1 MPVSLLLTDFPDL
14 SFLTSIPGLFLATS
28 GLPRWP
34 AVFLLFFKSTFA
46 KKGFLFKSIY
56 LSFVLVLAFKLLY
69 DQDFLSSPDL
79 FVLAIGM
86 LFKMFDKPGVYILF
100 ESLLRLAGF
109 GFVAEVVKG
118 KGLEIGVLFTTLF
131 KSFWG
136 KKNFLL

>member
-1 MPVSLLLTDFPDL
+1 
-14 SFLTSIPGLFLATS
+14 
-28 GLPRWP
+28 
-34 AVFLLFFKSTFA
+34 
-46 KKGFLFKSIY
+46 
-56 LSFVLVLAFKLLY
+56 LVLAFKLLY

-109 GFVAEVVKG
+109 GFVTEVVKG